1 MNKSYKIAIHS
12 VPRSGSSWLGQIIN
26 SSQQVNFKFQPLF
39 SYAFKDYL
47 DASSSAQK
55 IASFFGKIAL
65 SNDAFL
71 CQQENIDKGLYPKF
85 DKDKQS
91 THIVYKE
98 VRYHH
103 ILHNMLK
110 TDNQVK
116 LIAIIRNP
124 LAVVNSF
131 LRAPREFRKDLGW
144 REQEE
149 WRFARKKNLEKAEE
163 FNGYE
168 KWKQAFFIFQD
179 LHQLYPNRVFIID
192 YDKLLKNPILQTQ
205 ELFDFC
211 MLDYEKQTEDFLLKS
226 TQNDQGEHYAVYKVK
241 QNDNGWMQQL
251 DADIITAITDDLQQ
265 YDCFGNYLRGLS

>member
-1 MNKSYKIAIHS
+1 MNKPHKIAIHS
-12 VPRSGSSWLGQIIN
+12 VPRSGSSWLGQIVN
-26 SSQQVNFKFQPLF
+26 SSRQVNFKFQPLF

-47 DASSSAQK
+47 DASSSAQQ
-55 IASFFGKIAL
+55 IAAFFDKIAL

-71 CQQENIDKGLYPKF
+71 CQQENIDKGLYPQF
-85 DKDKQS
+85 YKDKQW
-91 THIVYKE
+91 THTIYKE

-116 LIAIIRNP
+116 LIALIRNP

-149 WRFARKKNLEKAEE
+149 WRFASKKNLEKAEE

-179 LHQLYPNRVFIID
+179 LHQLYPNRVLIIY

-205 ELFDFC
+205 KLFDFC
-211 MLDYEKQTEDFLLKS
+211 MLDYEKQTEEFLLQS
-226 TQNDQGEHYAVYKVK
+226 TQNNKDAQYAVYKIK
-241 QNDNGWMQQL
+241 QNDDDWMQQL
-251 DADIITAITDDLQQ
+251 DGDIITAIIDNLQK
-265 YDCFGNYLRGLS
+265 YDCLKHYLPKL